1 MIGIYLKF
9 GAWDLVLPYGHIL
22 IITSQINLLSLTR
35 EWKVKNKE
43 LADLFEKM
51 ADILEFKGENP
62 FKINAYRKASR
73 ILGDLMQDIE
83 EVAGRGELTRIPGIG
98 EGISQKIEEYLKTGK
113 VSKFEEVKKG
123 VSDELI
129 AIMDIP
135 GMGPKTLGLLHKERR
150 IESLSQLEKAVEDGS
165 LIGLPGMGEKKVENI
180 RRGIQLLKQ
189 SKGRMNL
196 GMAFPV
202 AKRIVEALR
211 ERTGSKKIEWA
222 GSLRRMKEN
231 IGDIDLL
238 ATGPDHQKIIHAFTH
253 LPEVKEVLASG
264 ETKASII
271 VEGGLQI
278 DLRVVEEDSYGAAL
292 QYFTGS
298 KAHNVH
304 LRGIARA
311 RGIKIN
317 EYGVFKGEK
326 KIGGKEEKDVYKAL
340 GIGWIE
346 PELREDRGEIEAAQE
361 KNLPRLIEESEVK
374 GDLHVHSNWSDGSSS
389 IEEVARAAQRRGYQY
404 VAICDHTKSLKITHG
419 LDETRL
425 MKQME
430 EIDRL
435 NEKMKGFQLLK
446 GTEVDILSDGKLD
459 LSDKVLEQLDVVVAS
474 VHSAFKQDREKM
486 TRRIIRALENPYLHI
501 LGHPT
506 GRLLGARDP
515 YEVDME
521 EVMQAARQYDKALEI
536 NGYFERLDLDDI
548 HCRKAKEMGIR
559 LAIGTDSHHPDQ
571 MWMMSLGVA
580 VARRGWLETQDVLN
594 TLSLKELL
602 KWCHKK

>member
-1 MIGIYLKF
+1 M
-9 GAWDLVLPYGHIL
+9 
-22 IITSQINLLSLTR
+22 
-35 EWKVKNKE
+35 KNKE
-43 LADLFEKM
+43 LADLFDKM
-51 ADILEFKGENP
+51 AGILEFKDENP

-73 ILGDLMQDIE
+73 ILGDLTQDIE
-83 EVAGRGELTRIPGIG
+83 EVAERGELKDIPGIG
-98 EGISQKIEEYLKTGK
+98 EGMAKKIEEYLKTGK

-129 AIMDIP
+129 AMMDIP
-135 GMGPKTLGLLHKERR
+135 GMGPKTLALIHKERG
-150 IESLSQLEKAVEDGS
+150 INNLSQLEKAVEDGS

-202 AKRIVEALR
+202 AKRIVETLR
-211 ERTGSKKIEWA
+211 ERTGSEKIEWA
-222 GSLRRMKEN
+222 GSLRRMREN

-238 ATGPDHQKIIHAFTH
+238 ATGPDHEKIVHTFTH

-264 ETKASII
+264 ETKASVI
-271 VEGGLQI
+271 VEGGLQV
-278 DLRVVEEDSYGAAL
+278 DLRVVEEGSYGAAL

-298 KAHNVH
+298 KGHNIH

-326 KIGGKEEKDVYKAL
+326 KIGGKEEKDVYKA
-340 GIGWIE
+340 IGMDWIE
-346 PELREDRGEIEAAQE
+346 PELREDRGEIEAAQK

-389 IEEVARAAQRRGYQY
+389 IEEVARAAQKKGYQY
-404 VAICDHTKSLKITHG
+404 VAICDHSKTLKITHG

-430 EIDRL
+430 EIDRI
-435 NEKMKGFQLLK
+435 NELLKSFQILK
-446 GTEVDILSDGKLD
+446 GTEVDILSDGRLD
-459 LSDKVLEQLDVVVAS
+459 LSDKALEKLDFVVAS
-474 VHSAFKQDREKM
+474 VHSGFKQDRERM
-486 TRRIIRALENPYLHI
+486 TKRIIKALENPFVHV

-515 YEVDME
+515 YEVDID
-521 EVMQAARQYDKALEI
+521 EVMEAAKKYGKALEI
-536 NGYFERLDLDDI
+536 NAYFERLDLDDI
-548 HCRKAKEMGIR
+548 HCRKAKEMSMR
-559 LAIGTDSHHPDQ
+559 VAIGTDTHHLDQ

-580 VARRGWLETQDVLN
+580 VARRGWLETKDVLN